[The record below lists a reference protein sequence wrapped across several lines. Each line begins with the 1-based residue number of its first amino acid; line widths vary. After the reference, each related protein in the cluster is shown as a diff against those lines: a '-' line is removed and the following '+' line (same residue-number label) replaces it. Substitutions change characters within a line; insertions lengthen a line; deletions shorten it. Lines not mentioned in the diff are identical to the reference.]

1 MIYFLNDED
10 DDVDDVDDNMDH
22 TKTFLVYLSFWIKL
36 NTVLDDNQNLKLR
49 MQKKQDL
56 KT

>member
-10 DDVDDVDDNMDH
+10 DDVDDVDDDMDH
-22 TKTFLVYLSFWIKL
+22 TKTFLVYLSFRIKL
-36 NTVLDDNQNLKLR
+36 NTVLGDNQNLKLR